1 MRSRVLSIS
10 PHPGHGPAPSLGGRL
25 RALRL
30 RRFLT
35 QEELGAA
42 SGLARATIRRLEGG
56 QSGRPHM
63 HTITVLAR
71 SLGVSPDQLVP
82 DPAELWGRGPDG

>member
-1 MRSRVLSIS
+1 MSRVLSIA
-10 PHPGHGPAPSLGGRL
+10 PGHDPPPALGVRL

-42 SGLARATIRRLEGG
+42 SGLARATIRRLEAG

-63 HTITVLAR
+63 HTITAVAR

-82 DPAELWGRGPDG
+82 DPAELWGVGPDD

>member
-1 MRSRVLSIS
+1 MSRVLSIS
-10 PHPGHGPAPSLGGRL
+10 SQPGHGPALSLAVRL

-56 QSGRPHM
+56 RSGRPHM
-63 HTITVLAR
+63 HTITTLAR

-82 DPAELWGRGPDG
+82 DPAELWGVGPDD

>member
-1 MRSRVLSIS
+1 MTRVLSIS
-10 PHPGHGPAPSLGGRL
+10 PQPGHGPALSLGVRL

-56 QSGRPHM
+56 QSGRPHV
-63 HTITVLAR
+63 HTIIALAR
-71 SLGVSPDQLVP
+71 ALGVSPDQLVP
-82 DPAELWGRGPDG
+82 DPAELWGVGSDG